1 MIAALPLVAWLC
13 AEDHVLRMG
22 KMNSFTARLHEKGY
36 KRQDFY
42 EYWTVSPRT
51 YERMMAD
58 PSRHDKLNK
67 MIEGMR

>member
-1 MIAALPLVAWLC
+1 MH
-13 AEDHVLRMG
+13 D
-22 KMNSFTARLHEKGY
+22 FTKRLHTNGY
-36 KRQDFY
+36 LVKDFC
-42 EYWTVSPRT
+42 EYWDVCRKT